1 MRKLLFAVAVAII
14 VWALLVVPMP
24 FAVMEP
30 VEAIPVGAVIEV
42 EGPDIAPFDDDL
54 RFTVIQLR
62 QPSAVGVVEVLLD
75 ETRDLSFAQAI
86 IPPGVDEQQFVEL
99 QEQLFRESLRVAVAM
114 GLQSAG
120 RDVEVSGGGARVV
133 ATLPG
138 TPADEVLREEDVI
151 IAVDGQEV
159 SLASELATI
168 LGRLEAGTQVELTV
182 RREGE
187 QLTQV
192 IQLAPLADVD
202 EIGQPG
208 IGVAVTTVGLE
219 IDVPVEVELAT
230 DIPIGGPS
238 AGLMIALAVHAAAID
253 QDLIDGRVIAG
264 SGTIDLEGNVGPVD
278 GIPQKVRGAELAGA
292 EVFLVPEQLAD
303 IAREVAPEGLEVIA
317 VDSLRSAI
325 DALTS

>member
-1 MRKLLFAVAVAII
+1 MRKLVFAAAVAII

-24 FAVMEP
+24 FAVLEP
-30 VEAIPVGAVIEV
+30 VEAIPVGTVIEV
-42 EGPDIAPFDDDL
+42 DGPGVAPFDEDL
-54 RFTVIQLR
+54 RLTVVRFR
-62 QPSAVGVVEVLLD
+62 QPSAVGAIAVLLD
-75 ETRDLSFAQAI
+75 DTRDLILAQAI
-86 IPPGVDEQQFVEL
+86 VPPGVDERQFEEL
-99 QEQLFRESLRVAVAM
+99 QERLFRESLRVAVAM
-114 GLQSAG
+114 GLQSAD
-120 RDVEVSGGGARVV
+120 RDVEVSGEGARVI

-151 IAVDGQEV
+151 IAVDGREL

-168 LGRLEAGTQVELTV
+168 LGGLEAGTQVELTV

-187 QLTQV
+187 QVTETV
-192 IQLAPLADVD
+192 QLAPLPDVD
-202 EIGQPG
+202 EIGQAG

-219 IDVPVEVELAT
+219 IDVPVEVGLAT
-230 DIPIGGPS
+230 EVPIGGPS
-238 AGLMIALAVHAAAID
+238 AGLMIALAVYEAASD
-253 QDLIDGRVIAG
+253 QELIDGRIIAG

-303 IAREVAPEGLEVIA
+303 IARQAAPEGLEVIA
-317 VDSLRSAI
+317 VESLRAAI